1 MPGSTPKKL
10 RPNAIP
16 SLHLPT
22 PPDAEPP
29 KVFRKTRCAVVGCQP
44 NPKDKRHPVPNNT
57 HGGKRDPRRDYWL
70 MVCGV
75 DPDDERADLRVCGK
89 HFDQIKDYN
98 PKSGR
103 LKTSAFPTL
112 HLPGPGNNDEEE
124 EEEEE
129 QEELMEIGGEDDLP
143 DDNIAEAISSISLAE
158 ESDSSEEE
166 MNDGSGSNHSSDRE
180 ESEIE
185 LDDVE
190 QQLEDALGVNL
201 ELKMKLKIALQ
212 RARRQSGRLAELEM
226 PRKKDMEKYLLQN
239 YSHAWD
245 VSISPFSF
253 IPLQVLA
260 GDLT

>member
-1 MPGSTPKKL
+1 MPDSARRKL
-10 RPNAIP
+10 RFDAIP
-16 SLHLPT
+16 TLHLPT
-22 PPDAEPP
+22 APEAETGS
-29 KVFRKTRCAVVGCQP
+29 VGRNTRCAVLGCLP
-44 NPKDKRHPVPNNT
+44 DPRAKRHRVPNNT
-57 HGGKRDPRRDYWL
+57 HGGNRDPRRDYWL

-75 DPDDERADLRVCGK
+75 DVDDKRGDLRVCEK
-89 HFDQIKDYN
+89 HFAPNNYN

-103 LKTSAFPTL
+103 LLSSALPTL
-112 HLPGPGNNDEEE
+112 HLPGNN
-124 EEEEE
+124 
-129 QEELMEIGGEDDLP
+129 GGEDEP
-143 DDNIAEAISSISLAE
+143 DEPMETDDEDDVPADNIAEAISSISLAE
-158 ESDSSEEE
+158 ESDSSADE
-166 MNDGSGSNHSSDRE
+166 MSDSSSSNSSDREE

-190 QQLEDALGVNL
+190 EQLEHALGVNL
-201 ELKMKLKIALQ
+201 ELKMKLKVALQ